1 MCKSVKGMNRMRLP
15 PLPIGAT
22 LRAARNGAML
32 RAADLANQAALRNYR
47 LFLRAARTSLTLL
60 EDLSPH
66 AALRAAEQAR
76 RRVPAYQTL
85 LARSGWRDDP
95 SLPAAERMRLLPTMD
110 KASYVKAFSTEDRC
124 LDGTIRMKGTT
135 IDESS
140 GSSGTP
146 FNWIRSA
153 DELHDV
159 HRKFSQFGWYFFGE
173 NVITINGFS
182 MGAWATG
189 VNAGE
194 AMRRNGIVKS
204 TGPDLEKILHTLQ
217 FFGPRYPYVITG
229 YPPFL
234 KHLVDESEKRGFDW
248 GAYRVHGVAGGEGM
262 SEGLRA
268 YLERR
273 FRGVYSG
280 YGASDI
286 DIGVAGEMPITVW
299 IRKQAAANS
308 HLQKALFGDDPR
320 LPMLFQYSPLDYYI
334 ETNDA
339 GELIITVNRL
349 KVLSPRIRY
358 NIHDAGGVISFGKL
372 LAVLR
377 EFGLDPL
384 PACDRADQPVFHI
397 PFLYLFGRSDST
409 ISYMGANIYPEDIEQ
424 GLFADADD
432 AGRLGAYC
440 LELVEVGN
448 GEQRACVHVEIID
461 GATDDPLLADRL
473 RARVLNRLLATNR
486 DFRSSVEEDP
496 SAREILIRLHGAG
509 EGPFAINSGRIK
521 RRYIIPS
528 AGAVTPE
535 MASGRA

>member
-1 MCKSVKGMNRMRLP
+1 MRIGFLATDDLP
-15 PLPIGAT
+15 RGRGAD
-22 LRAARNGAML
+22 LAL
-32 RAADLANQAALRNYR
+32 RAADLANQAALRNER
-47 LFLRAARTSLTLL
+47 LFRRAAKTPLGVM
-60 EDLSPH
+60 DALSPL

-76 RRVPAYQTL
+76 RRVPAYRAL

-95 SLPAAERMRLLPTMD
+95 SLPPAARLCRLPTMD
-110 KASYVKAFSTEDRC
+110 KASYITAFSTEERC
-124 LDGTIRMKGTT
+124 LDGRLRMTGTT

-146 FNWIRSA
+146 FNWVRSA
-153 DELHDV
+153 EELRDV
-159 HRKFSQFGWYFFGE
+159 HRKFSQFGRYFFGKD
-173 NVITINGFS
+173 VITINGFS

-204 TGPDLEKILHTLQ
+204 TGPDLEKILRTLE
-217 FFGPRYPYVITG
+217 FFGPSYPYVITG

-234 KHLVDESEKRGFDW
+234 KHLVDESERRGFDW
-248 GAYRVHGVAGGEGM
+248 RRYRVHGVAGGEGM

-273 FRGVYSG
+273 FIAVYSG

-299 IRKQAAANS
+299 IRKRVAENPA
-308 HLQKALFGDDPR
+308 LQRALFGGDPR

-334 ETNDA
+334 ETNDE

-358 NIHDAGGVISFGKL
+358 NLHDAGGVVPFARM

-377 EFGLDPL
+377 GFGLDPL
-384 PACDRADQPVFHI
+384 AACDRPEQPVFPI

-424 GLFADADD
+424 GLFAAGEDAR
-432 AGRLGAYC
+432 RLGAFC
-440 LELVEVGN
+440 LELLDLGG
-448 GEQRACVHVEIID
+448 GEQRACVHVEALD
-461 GATDDPLLADRL
+461 GVTDDDALADRL
-473 RARVLNRLLATNR
+473 RERVLNRLLATNL
-486 DFRSSVEEDP
+486 DFRASVEEDP
-496 SAREILIRLHGAG
+496 SAREIIVRLHAPGR
-509 EGPFAINSGRIK
+509 GPFAMNTGRIK
-521 RRYIIPS
+521 RRYIVPS
-528 AGAVTPE
+528 SGATTPE
-535 MASGRA
+535 LVAGRA

>member
-1 MCKSVKGMNRMRLP
+1 MMPLRPPSADRLLHGP
-15 PLPIGAT
+15 RAAIA
-22 LRAARNGAML
+22 LRAVDAI
-32 RAADLANQAALRNYR
+32 NQAALRNYR
-47 LFLRAARTSLTLL
+47 LFLAAAKTRSGFLD
-60 EDLSPH
+60 ELSPH
-66 AALRAAEQAR
+66 AAWRAAEQAR
-76 RRVPAYQTL
+76 RRVPAYRTL

-95 SLPAAERMRLLPTMD
+95 SLPPAGRVRRLPTMD
-110 KASYVKAFSTEDRC
+110 KASYVKAFSTEERC
-124 LDGTIRMKGTT
+124 LDGRLRMEGTT

-146 FNWIRSA
+146 FNWVRSA
-153 DELHDV
+153 AELHDV
-159 HRKFSQFGWYFFGE
+159 HRKFSQFGWYLFGDD
-173 NVITINGFS
+173 VITINGFS

-189 VNAGE
+189 INAGE

-204 TGPDLEKILHTLQ
+204 TGPDLEKILHTLD

-248 GAYRVHGVAGGEGM
+248 RRYRIHGVAGGEGM

-273 FRGVYSG
+273 FLAVYSG

-299 IRKQAAANS
+299 IRKRAAENPA
-308 HLQKALFGDDPR
+308 LQRALFGDDPR

-334 ETNDA
+334 ETNEE

-358 NIHDAGGVISFGKL
+358 NIHDAGGVIPFERMR
-372 LAVLR
+372 AVLR
-377 EFGLDPL
+377 EFGLDPI
-384 PACDRADQPVFHI
+384 PACDRPDQPVFHM

-424 GLFADADD
+424 GLFADAED
-432 AGRLGAYC
+432 ARRLGAFC
-440 LELVEVGN
+440 LELVDTGG
-448 GEQRACVHVEIID
+448 GEQRACVHVEALD
-461 GATDDPLLADRL
+461 GVTDDAAFMERLRGRVLDRL
-473 RARVLNRLLATNR
+473 IATNL
-486 DFRSSVEEDP
+486 DFRTSTDEDP
-496 SAREILIRLHGAG
+496 TARAILVRLHRPG

-521 RRYIIPS
+521 RRYIVPS
-528 AGAVTPE
+528 AGAPVPVPA
-535 MASGRA
+535 ASHR

>member
-1 MCKSVKGMNRMRLP
+1 MR
-15 PLPIGAT
+15 IGAFSMDE
-22 LRAARNGAML
+22 LMRDPRAAL
-32 RAADLANQAALRNYR
+32 TLYAADLANQAALRNHR
-47 LFLRAARTSLTLL
+47 LFLRAAKTPPGLV
-60 EDLSPH
+60 EHLSPL
-66 AALRAAEQAR
+66 AALRAAGQAR
-76 RRVPAYQTL
+76 RRGPAYQTL

-95 SLPAAERMRLLPTMD
+95 SLPPAARMRLLPTMD
-110 KASYVKAFSTEDRC
+110 KASYIKVFSTEERC
-124 LDGTIRMKGTT
+124 LDGHIRMTGTT

-146 FNWIRSA
+146 FNWVRSSA
-153 DELHDV
+153 ELHDV
-159 HRKFSQFGWYFFGE
+159 HRKFSQFGSYFFGH

-204 TGPDLEKILHTLQ
+204 TGPDLDKIIRTLE
-217 FFGPRYPYVITG
+217 FFGPKYPYVITG

-248 GAYRVHGVAGGEGM
+248 QRYRIYGVAGGEGM

-273 FRGVYSG
+273 FIHVYSG

-299 IRKQAAANS
+299 IRKRAAENPE
-308 HLQKALFGDDPR
+308 LQKALFGDDPR

-334 ETNDA
+334 ETNDE

-358 NIHDAGGVISFGKL
+358 NIHDAGGVIPFGRV

-384 PACDRADQPVFHI
+384 PECDWPEQPVFHI

-409 ISYMGANIYPEDIEQ
+409 VSYMGANIYPEDIEQ
-424 GLFADADD
+424 
-432 AGRLGAYC
+432 
-440 LELVEVGN
+440 
-448 GEQRACVHVEIID
+448 
-461 GATDDPLLADRL
+461 
-473 RARVLNRLLATNR
+473 
-486 DFRSSVEEDP
+486 DP
-496 SAREILIRLHGAG
+496 SAREIIVRLHRAG
-509 EGPFAINSGRIK
+509 EGPFAMNSGRIK

-528 AGAVTPE
+528 ANATTPE
-535 MASGRA
+535 MATGHA

>member
-1 MCKSVKGMNRMRLP
+1 MRL
-15 PLPIGAT
+15 GSFSMDDM
-22 LRAARNGAML
+22 LRGRRAGIAL
-32 RAADLANQAALRNYR
+32 RAADVANQAALRNYR
-47 LFLRAARTSLTLL
+47 LFLGAARTPTGLM
-60 EDLSPH
+60 DHLSPL

-95 SLPAAERMRLLPTMD
+95 ALSPAARMRLLPTMD
-110 KASYVKAFSTEDRC
+110 KASYVKAFSTEERC
-124 LDGTIRMKGTT
+124 LDGRIRMTGTT

-146 FNWIRSA
+146 FNWVRSSA
-153 DELHDV
+153 ELRDV
-159 HRKFSQFGWYFFGE
+159 HRKFSQFGWYFFGHD
-173 NVITINGFS
+173 VITINGFS

-194 AMRRNGIVKS
+194 AMRRNGVVKS
-204 TGPDLEKILHTLQ
+204 TGPDLEKILRTLE
-217 FFGPRYPYVITG
+217 FFGPKYPYVITG

-248 GAYRVHGVAGGEGM
+248 QRYRIYGVAGGEGM

-273 FRGVYSG
+273 FITVYSG

-299 IRKQAAANS
+299 IRKRVAENPA
-308 HLQKALFGDDPR
+308 LQRALFGDDPR

-334 ETNDA
+334 ETNEA

-358 NIHDAGGVISFGKL
+358 NIHDAGGVIPFARM

-377 EFGLDPL
+377 EFRLDPL
-384 PACDRADQPVFHI
+384 PECDRAEQPVFPI

-409 ISYMGANIYPEDIEQ
+409 VSYMGANIYPEDIEQ
-424 GLFADADD
+424 ALYAESEDA
-432 AGRLGAYC
+432 RWLGAFC
-440 LELVEVGN
+440 LELLDLGE
-448 GEQRACVHVEIID
+448 GEQRVCIHVEVLD
-461 GATDDPLLADRL
+461 GVTDDVAFADRL
-473 RARVLNRLLATNR
+473 RERVLNRLLATNL
-486 DFRSSVEEDP
+486 DFRSSVDEDP
-496 SAREILIRLHGAG
+496 SAREIIVRLHAEGQ
-509 EGPFAINSGRIK
+509 GPFAMNNGRIK
-521 RRYIIPS
+521 RRYIVPS
-528 AGAVTPE
+528 AGATAPE
-535 MASGRA
+535 LAAGRT

>member
-1 MCKSVKGMNRMRLP
+1 MR
-15 PLPIGAT
+15 IGFLTDELLRDRGAGIA
-22 LRAARNGAML
+22 LRAV
-32 RAADLANQAALRNYR
+32 DLANQAALHNER
-47 LFLRAARTSLTLL
+47 LFLRAAKTPPGMI
-60 EDLSPH
+60 DALSPR
-66 AALRAAEQAR
+66 AAWRAAEQAR
-76 RRVPAYQTL
+76 RRVPAYRTL

-95 SLPAAERMRLLPTMD
+95 SLSPAERMRLLPTMD
-110 KASYVKAFSTEDRC
+110 KGTYIKIFSTEERC
-124 LDGTIRMKGTT
+124 LDGRIHMTGTT

-146 FNWIRSA
+146 FNWVRSA
-153 DELHDV
+153 EELQDV
-159 HRKFSQFGWYFFGE
+159 HRKFSQFGWYFFGKD
-173 NVITINGFS
+173 VITLNGFS

-204 TGPDLEKILHTLQ
+204 TGPDLEKILRTLE
-217 FFGPRYPYVITG
+217 FFGPQYPYVITG

-248 GAYRVHGVAGGEGM
+248 QRYRIYGVAGGEGM

-273 FRGVYSG
+273 FINVYSG

-299 IRKQAAANS
+299 IRRQVAANPA
-308 HLQKALFGDDPR
+308 LQRALFGDDPR

-334 ETNDA
+334 ETNED

-358 NIHDAGGVISFGKL
+358 NIHDAGGVIPFDRM

-384 PACDRADQPVFHI
+384 PACDRREQPVFHI

-409 ISYMGANIYPEDIEQ
+409 VSYMGANIYPEDIEQ
-424 GLFADADD
+424 GLFAASEDAR
-432 AGRLGAYC
+432 RLGAFC
-440 LELVEVGN
+440 LELLDLGG
-448 GEQRACVHVEIID
+448 GEQRVCVHVEALD
-461 GATDDPLLADRL
+461 GVTYDDAFAGRL
-473 RARVLNRLLATNR
+473 RERVLNRLLATNL
-486 DFRSSVEEDP
+486 DFRSSVEEDA
-496 SAREILIRLHGAG
+496 SAREIIVRLHAPGQ
-509 EGPFAINSGRIK
+509 GPFAMNNGRIK
-521 RRYIIPS
+521 RRYIVSS
-528 AGAVTPE
+528 ADAPALAPV
-535 MASGRA
+535 AGRA

>member
-1 MCKSVKGMNRMRLP
+1 MRRGFLSTDQ
-15 PLPIGAT
+15 LLRGRGAGI
-22 LRAARNGAML
+22 AL
-32 RAADLANQAALRNYR
+32 RAADLANQAALRNHR
-47 LFLRAARTSLTLL
+47 LFLRAAKTPPGLMD
-60 EDLSPH
+60 ELSPL
-66 AALRAAEQAR
+66 AALRAADQAR

-95 SLPAAERMRLLPTMD
+95 GLPAAERMRRLPTMD
-110 KASYVKAFSTEDRC
+110 KASYIRTFSTEERC
-124 LDGTIRMKGTT
+124 LDGAIRMTGTT

-146 FNWIRSA
+146 FNWVRSA

-159 HRKFSQFGWYFFGE
+159 HRKFSQFGWYFFGKD
-173 NVITINGFS
+173 VITINGFS

-189 VNAGE
+189 INAGE

-204 TGPDLEKILHTLQ
+204 TGPDLEKILRTLE
-217 FFGPRYPYVITG
+217 FFGPQYPYVITG

-248 GAYRVHGVAGGEGM
+248 RRYRIHGVAGGEGM

-273 FRGVYSG
+273 FLRVYSG

-299 IRKQAAANS
+299 IRKRVAENPA
-308 HLQKALFGDDPR
+308 LQRALFGDDPR

-358 NIHDAGGVISFGKL
+358 NIHDAGGVIPFDRM

-377 EFGLDPL
+377 DFGLDPL
-384 PACDRADQPVFHI
+384 RECDRPEQPVFHI

-409 ISYMGANIYPEDIEQ
+409 VSYMGANIYPEDIEQ
-424 GLFADADD
+424 GLFAESEDAR
-432 AGRLGAYC
+432 RLGAFC
-440 LELVEVGN
+440 LELLDLGD
-448 GEQRACVHVEIID
+448 GEQRVCVHVEALD
-461 GATDDPLLADRL
+461 G
-473 RARVLNRLLATNR
+473 V
-486 DFRSSVEEDP
+486 
-496 SAREILIRLHGAG
+496 
-509 EGPFAINSGRIK
+509 
-521 RRYIIPS
+521 
-528 AGAVTPE
+528 
-535 MASGRA
+535 